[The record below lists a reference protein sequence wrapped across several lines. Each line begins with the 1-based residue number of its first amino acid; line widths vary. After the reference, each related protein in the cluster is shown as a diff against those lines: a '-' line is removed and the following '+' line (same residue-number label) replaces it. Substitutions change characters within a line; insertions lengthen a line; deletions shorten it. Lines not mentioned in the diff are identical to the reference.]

1 MEMSS
6 SWVASSSSGSGGVER
21 GEGYKQAAALAL
33 WWDDHLMKIKFPIT
47 GLCVD
52 LVFDSHSFQYG
63 LSRLS
68 VVYTEGWQVG
78 LVKPHFV
85 N

>member
-33 WWDDHLMKIKFPIT
+33 WWDDHLMKMKFPIT
-47 GLCVD
+47 
-52 LVFDSHSFQYG
+52 LV
-63 LSRLS
+63 S
-68 VVYTEGWQVG
+68 VWILFLTPTPSNMDYQD
-78 LVKPHFV
+78 
-85 N
+85 